1 MINATQQIAPSADRD
16 LDPERILADAAELSN
31 DRKAQDIVALD
42 LRGMVGY
49 ADYLL
54 IATGRSDRQV
64 KAIHDGIHLGLKT
77 RDGLLPRRVEGLS
90 EGRWVLM
97 DYLDIVVHIFT
108 PETREHYRLE
118 QLWGD
123 AGRVELDLEPHEPEN
138 PAESPD
144 DRLGR

>member
-1 MINATQQIAPSADRD
+1 MINAPQQIDPSAART
-16 LDPERILADAAELSN
+16 LDPERILADAAELAN
-31 DRKAQDIVALD
+31 DRKALDIVALD

-64 KAIHDGIHLGLKT
+64 RAIHDGIHLGLKT
-77 RDGLLPRRVEGLS
+77 RDGLLPRRVEGQT

-118 QLWGD
+118 QLWGQ
-123 AGRVELDLEPHEPEN
+123 APAVELALEPAEPAEPEA
-138 PAESPD
+138 PPV
-144 DRLGR
+144 